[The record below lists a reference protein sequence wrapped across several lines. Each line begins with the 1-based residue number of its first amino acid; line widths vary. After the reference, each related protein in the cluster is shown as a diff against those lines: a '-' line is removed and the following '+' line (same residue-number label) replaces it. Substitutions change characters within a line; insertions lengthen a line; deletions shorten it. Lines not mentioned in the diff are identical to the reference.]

1 MTNLSVNINK
11 VATIRNARGGN
22 VPNVLKVALDCEAF
36 GAQGI
41 TVHPRPD
48 ERHIRYSDVYALKPE
63 IKTEFNIEGYPCEK
77 FIDLVL
83 KVKPTQ
89 VTLVPDAPDAIT
101 SNAGWDVRTHFDQL
115 SELVETFTSHGI
127 RTSIFIGT
135 DLENIEWAAKTGTD
149 RIELYTEPYA
159 TLYPQDREEA
169 IAPFIAAAQ
178 LAKNLGLGVNAG
190 HDVDRAQLAD
200 LSLFKALQTRLGLLL
215 EEHLVGRIVD
225 DFRRSGNPILRKI
238 NLSHLDTTPFYK
250 LSAMTESRIE
260 SLPIHKPY
268 YPHDST
274 YIIPQRRKKINGFS
288 PKISHA

>member
-1 MTNLSVNINK
+1 MSLPGDLHDEADGHAGILVRAAEGIHDEQAL
-11 VATIRNARGGN
+11 VGELLLGDILERRPRFLRGGM
-22 VPNVLKVALDCEAF
+22 VVVLVFVGGPPHGVL
-36 GAQGI
+36 GHV
-41 TVHPRPD
+41 VHD
-48 ERHIRYSDVYALKPE
+48 D
-63 IKTEFNIEGYPCEK
+63 
-77 FIDLVL
+77 
-83 KVKPTQ
+83 
-89 VTLVPDAPDAIT
+89 
-101 SNAGWDVRTHFDQL
+101 
-115 SELVETFTSHGI
+115 ELVFRG
-127 RTSIFIGT
+127 
-135 DLENIEWAAKTGTD
+135 AA
-149 RIELYTEPYA
+149 
-159 TLYPQDREEA
+159 
-169 IAPFIAAAQ
+169 
-178 LAKNLGLGVNAG
+178 GVDAG
-190 HDVDRAQLAD
+190 HHVDRAQLAD